1 MMSVVIVFGG
11 LAVVVGTLLAVDWFV
26 AGRRERRRMVRA
38 HDQQV
43 GDKNVDLAMIQREAQ
58 SDQTQGNTGI

>member
-26 AGRRERRRMVRA
+26 AGRSERRRMVRA
-38 HDQQV
+38 RDQQV